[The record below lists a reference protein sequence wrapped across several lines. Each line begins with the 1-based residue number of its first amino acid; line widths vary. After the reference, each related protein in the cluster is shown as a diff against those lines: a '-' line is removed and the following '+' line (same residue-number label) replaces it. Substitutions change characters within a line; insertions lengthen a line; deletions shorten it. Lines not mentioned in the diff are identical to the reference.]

1 MAGAS
6 GGGGAGSGV
15 GAVPVVVDPGDAS
28 SQVEAAESELRR
40 LGLPGMRVRAD
51 GRTARLL
58 VPGDDVVAL
67 AAEPLRREVYDAVR
81 SAGFATV
88 LVDLGATLRPARGA
102 RGN

>member
-1 MAGAS
+1 
-6 GGGGAGSGV
+6 
-15 GAVPVVVDPGDAS
+15 
-28 SQVEAAESELRR
+28 
-40 LGLPGMRVRAD
+40 
-51 GRTARLL
+51 